1 VDLPPPVRLADVRAA
16 ARRLE
21 GVVHRTPVLRSCTLD
36 DWAGGRVLLKAE
48 SLQRAGAF
56 KLRGAYHA
64 MSRLPG
70 PVLARGVVAYS
81 SGNHAQAVALAAR
94 LLGTR
99 ATILMPSDAPAP
111 KLAATRD
118 YGAEVVLYD
127 RYSEDREAL
136 AAELAAERD
145 AHVVPPFDDPD
156 VVAGQGTVALELL
169 DQADGLDLVV
179 VPIGGGG
186 LAAGCAAAV
195 KGLRP
200 DVEVVGVEPAGRPAA
215 RLALEQGRPVA
226 VDVPRTILDGQ
237 QTTFVGAHP
246 LAVLRD
252 HLDAVVGVEEDA
264 VRGALRA
271 LLERAHLVVEPSGAA
286 ALAAVLDGTVPLR
299 GRRAG
304 VVLSGGNLDLRRL
317 PQLLGEA

>member
-16 ARRLE
+16 ARRLD
-21 GVVHRTPVLRSCTLD
+21 GVVHRTPVLRSRTLD
-36 DWAGGRVLLKAE
+36 GWAEGRVLLKAE

-64 MSRLPG
+64 MSRLPA
-70 PVLARGVVAYS
+70 PVLERGVVAYS

-99 ATILMPSDAPAP
+99 ATILMPSDAPVP
-111 KLAATRD
+111 KLAATRG

-127 RYSEDREAL
+127 RYAEDREGL
-136 AAELAAERD
+136 ATELAGQRG

-156 VVAGQGTVALELL
+156 VIAGQGTVALELL
-169 DQADGLDLVV
+169 EQAGELDLVV

-186 LAAGCAAAV
+186 LAAGCAAVV

-200 DVEVVGVEPAGRPAA
+200 DIEVVGVEPAARPAA
-215 RLALEQGRPVA
+215 RLALEQGRPVT

-271 LLERAHLVVEPSGAA
+271 LLERARLVVEPSGAA
-286 ALAAVLDGTVPLR
+286 ALAAVLDGTVELR

-304 VVLSGGNLDLRRL
+304 VVLSGGNLDLDRL
-317 PQLLGEA
+317 PELLDRA